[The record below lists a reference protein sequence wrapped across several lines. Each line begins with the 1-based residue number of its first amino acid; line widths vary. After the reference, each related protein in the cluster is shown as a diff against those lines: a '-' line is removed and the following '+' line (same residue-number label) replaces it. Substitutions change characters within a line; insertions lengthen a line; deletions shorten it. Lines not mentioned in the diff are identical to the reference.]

1 MKNFYPAAAVA
12 AACFLWAGGAAA
24 GPVEKAC
31 LKSGSSAASPALC
44 GCIQQVADMTL
55 SGDDQKMAARLI
67 KDPDKA
73 QEIRTSDNARHEAF
87 WLRYKSFGETA
98 ESFCAQG

>member
-1 MKNFYPAAAVA
+1 MKNFYPAAMIA
-12 AACFLWAGGAAA
+12 AACVLWGGSVAA

-31 LKSGSSAASPALC
+31 LKSGSSAATPALC

-73 QEIRTSDNARHEAF
+73 QEIRTSDNDRHEAF
-87 WLRYKSFGETA
+87 WLRYKSFGEAA